1 MLHRTPS
8 LWVGSPKMRWGRSY
22 PGRLVQEPGQRGAT
36 RTADWEKGALF
47 GVKMFPWHCRMS
59 SSCPHLCWG
68 CFTGRGPTPRRGND
82 EKHRTARCAPTVGPS
97 QVPFSSCIP
106 QTIQNV
112 SPPAEVLLGAV
123 CSIRMGFSRGWKSRG
138 SPVPDLVLRV
148 CRLEGFTAR
157 WDKFGEEL

>member
-8 LWVGSPKMRWGRSY
+8 LWVGSPKMHWGRSS

-59 SSCPHLCWG
+59 SCQLLQG
-68 CFTGRGPTPRRGND
+68 CFMGRGPTLRRGKD
-82 EKHRTARCAPTVGPS
+82 EKGETACGAPTVGPS
-97 QVPFSSCIP
+97 QVHFSSCIP